1 MFSPSRFCSAGAQA
15 RRLAVWCLL
24 GALSVGCATADNQPG
39 LDVAAAQDMTSK
51 AVMHERRGN
60 YSSALASYMS
70 AVQLTPGADLW
81 HQIGRMH
88 LGMHDE
94 MQAMA
99 AFGNA
104 VALDEAH
111 APSLEAVGLINLKWK
126 QTTLSREFLER
137 AIVADDSSWKAHN
150 GLAIIDSL
158 NRRHDAAEVRYQAA
172 LAIRPQAAGVLNN
185 LGYSQFLAGMTQL
198 AAEHLVDAVK
208 YRSDHTVAW
217 TNLAMVMARQGRYT
231 DAFNIL
237 EKNHSA
243 AVAYHDVGYMA
254 LINGEY
260 LRAEDMFTK
269 ALHASP
275 RYFEEADKN
284 REIARNRLLGNEEGS
299 FIVREDASNPY
310 CIGLGEEGC

>member
-1 MFSPSRFCSAGAQA
+1 MFTSSTLSNVGVSAG
-15 RRLAVWCLL
+15 RVAVWCLL
-24 GALSVGCATADNQPG
+24 AALSVGCATANNQPE
-39 LDVAAAQDMTSK
+39 LDVAAAEEMIGK
-51 AVMHERRGN
+51 AAMHERRGD

-70 AVQLTPGADLW
+70 AVLLTPSADLW

-94 MQAMA
+94 MQAMT

-104 VALDEAH
+104 VGLDEAH
-111 APSLEAVGLINLKWK
+111 AASLEAVGLINLKWR
-126 QTTLSREFLER
+126 QTTLAREFLER
-137 AIVADDSSWKAHN
+137 AVAADENSWKAHN

-158 NRRHDAAEVRYQAA
+158 DGRHKDAQARYHTA
-172 LAIRPQAAGVLNN
+172 LEIRPGAADVLNN
-185 LGYSQFLAGMTQL
+185 LGYSQFLAGMPRL

-208 YRSDHTVAW
+208 YRSDHKVAW
-217 TNLAMVMARQGRYT
+217 GNLAMVMARQGRYT

-237 EKNHSA
+237 EKNYTA

-260 LRAEDMFTK
+260 ARAEDMFTK

-284 REIARNRLLGNEEGS
+284 REMARNRLLGNEEGS
-299 FIVREDASNPY
+299 FIVRKDANNPY